1 MDIEKL
7 VQEVYIEV
15 LKRIGRKALLFFSG
29 TPLNIDFILSDLK
42 SVANIYNIYYKSVLS
57 DAAKNV
63 IGIDKISNISDILEE
78 KNEITTSIKEADF
91 ILVASLTRNTLAK
104 VALGIQDTKVT
115 LGLAEAFMLNKKIIV
130 VKDGA
135 DFENQ
140 FRISSGMTKNG
151 EYNRMLSNYFKT
163 LEGFGATLINS
174 SDLSDTIKSMFDFNF
189 QKIDNRNDIFNDAK
203 LNSNVITLQDLLGMG
218 KAKTIYI
225 KKNAIVTPL
234 ANDYIMNNNI
244 RLVREE

>member
-7 VQEVYIEV
+7 IEKVYIEV

-29 TPLNIDFILSDLK
+29 TPLNVDFILSDLK
-42 SVANIYNIYYKSVLS
+42 NIANIYNIYYKSVLS

-63 IGIDKISNISDILEE
+63 IGKDKISNISDILEE
-78 KNEITTSIKEADF
+78 KNEITESIKEADF

-115 LGLAEAFMLNKKIIV
+115 LGVAEAFMLNKKIIV

-140 FRISSGMTKNG
+140 FRISNGMAKNE
-151 EYNRMLSNYFKT
+151 EYNRMLLNYFKIW
-163 LEGFGATLINS
+163 ESFGATLINS
-174 SDLSDTIKSMFDFNF
+174 SDLFDTIKSLFDFDF
-189 QKIDNRNDIFNDAK
+189 QMRNYRDDIFNDAK